1 MPQFFFNVR
10 RGSSVHADPVGRE
23 LTDLH
28 AAYKWAVA
36 DSRSLIK
43 QDAFEGDLRLYSI
56 EICDADGRVLS
67 VLPVTG
73 G

>member
-10 RGSSVHADPVGRE
+10 RGSNIHADTVGRE
-23 LTDLH
+23 LEDLH
-28 AAYKWAVA
+28 AAYKWAVQ
-36 DSRSLIK
+36 DTRSLIK
-43 QDAFEGDLRLYSI
+43 EDALEGDLRLYSI

-73 G
+73 S